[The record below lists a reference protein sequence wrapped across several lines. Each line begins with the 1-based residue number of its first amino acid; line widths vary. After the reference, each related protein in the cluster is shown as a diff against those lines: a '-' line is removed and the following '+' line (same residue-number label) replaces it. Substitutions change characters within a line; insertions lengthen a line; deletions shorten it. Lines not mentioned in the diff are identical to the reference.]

1 MYKLVKI
8 LGRGS
13 FGQVFLAHKFNDNK
27 NIALK
32 RISIYRLS
40 HRDKQNLI
48 DEIRIL
54 CFCNCPYIIR
64 FIDCQYGGS
73 HIDIITNYVKR
84 GDLCKIIQKRSR
96 KFDESTV
103 WSYFIQC
110 CLGVKYLHKN
120 KIIHRDIKSS
130 NVLVN
135 SADHVYLTDFGASKV
150 FLRDNTLTNTQI
162 GTPLYIS
169 PEMISKKDY
178 SFSIDIWGIGCLLFE
193 TITFS
198 PPFLAKNMINL
209 SNKILTTSF
218 SRNLMIYKDK
228 YSLILLNL
236 VDKILVK
243 DEIKRLTIEQIMVL
257 PEFKEHIYLIPY
269 ETRKNI
275 DIKNKHHLFRNL
287 SGKRW
292 QDILK
297 CIMHS

>member
-13 FGQVFLAHKFNDNK
+13 FGQVFLAHKFNDKK

-40 HRDKQNLI
+40 LRDKKNLI

-54 CFCNCPYIIR
+54 RFCNCPYIIR

-73 HIDIITNYVKR
+73 HIDIMTGYVKR
-84 GDLCKIIQKRSR
+84 GDLYQIIQKRCK
-96 KFDESTV
+96 KFDESTI

-110 CLGVKYLHKN
+110 CLGIEYLHKN

-130 NVLVN
+130 NILINHV
-135 SADHVYLTDFGASKV
+135 DHVYLTDFGASKV
-150 FLRDNTLTNTQI
+150 LLSSNTLTSTQI

-178 SFSIDIWGIGCLLFE
+178 SFSIDIWGLGCLLFE
-193 TITFS
+193 IITFS
-198 PPFLAKNMINL
+198 PPFLAKNIRSLSTKIMTIN
-209 SNKILTTSF
+209 F

-228 YSLILLNL
+228 YSTILLNL
-236 VDKILVK
+236 PDKILIKDVK
-243 DEIKRLTIEQIMVL
+243 ERLTIEQILKLEEMQQ
-257 PEFKEHIYLIPY
+257 HTYLIPY
-269 ETRKNI
+269 ETRKSVDITHLHYFFRNI
-275 DIKNKHHLFRNL
+275 SGKKWQDVIQTIKN
-287 SGKRW
+287 S
-292 QDILK
+292 
-297 CIMHS
+297 